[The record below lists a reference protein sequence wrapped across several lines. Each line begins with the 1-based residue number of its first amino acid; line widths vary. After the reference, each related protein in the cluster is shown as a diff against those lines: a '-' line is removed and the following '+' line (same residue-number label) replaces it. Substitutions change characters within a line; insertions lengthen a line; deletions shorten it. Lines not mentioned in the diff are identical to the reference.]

1 MRSRSR
7 GSDPPYPSTYLSSKQ
22 RNTRA
27 VRLARYR
34 RGTGV
39 ACRDFE
45 SYRRRCTVYAAN
57 KKCRHQLSVCRQQR
71 RMIVPFVAAIG
82 IPLVDFRTYAVA
94 FASGI
99 NHVHP
104 LCFSAITGPQHIHV
118 VPFVPGM
125 EENLPSRY
133 ATPGWLLRYCHES
146 GGSKGGKAC
155 PLMLVPVLV
164 CCRHRESLCRVPLPG
179 THRT

>member
-1 MRSRSR
+1 
-7 GSDPPYPSTYLSSKQ
+7 
-22 RNTRA
+22 
-27 VRLARYR
+27 
-34 RGTGV
+34 
-39 ACRDFE
+39 
-45 SYRRRCTVYAAN
+45 
-57 KKCRHQLSVCRQQR
+57 
-71 RMIVPFVAAIG
+71 MIVPFVAAIG

-164 CCRHRESLCRVPLPG
+164 CCRHRWVVVPGVFTWYSSYLNSVGTRTLCMWILRREKRCEQQPPPWLLFAVAMLMVPSPSA
-179 THRT
+179 THSNQGAV